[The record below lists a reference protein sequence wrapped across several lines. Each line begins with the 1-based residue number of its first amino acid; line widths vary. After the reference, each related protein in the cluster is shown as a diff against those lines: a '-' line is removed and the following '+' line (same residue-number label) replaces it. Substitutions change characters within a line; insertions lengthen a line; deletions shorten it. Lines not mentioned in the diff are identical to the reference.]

1 MKTKFSDN
9 LMTFPRS
16 YLTITTIKQLEKI
29 LRITHGCPEEENIT
43 YGEGKRGYAWVCVG
57 MRGYA
62 CYDVLSMRATTCY
75 DVLSMNTTTNT
86 MVVHQR
92 DALRRLLIHSSIFR
106 RVRALFPVRVCVST
120 CW

>member
-1 MKTKFSDN
+1 MYRRRKTEHMVRGNVS
-9 LMTFPRS
+9 M
-16 YLTITTIKQLEKI
+16 
-29 LRITHGCPEEENIT
+29 
-43 YGEGKRGYAWVCVG
+43 RGYAWVRVG

-75 DVLSMNTTTNT
+75 DVLSMNTTTST

-92 DALRRLLIHSSIFR
+92 DALRQLLIHSSTFR
-106 RVRALFPVRVCVST
+106 RIRALFHVRVCVSK